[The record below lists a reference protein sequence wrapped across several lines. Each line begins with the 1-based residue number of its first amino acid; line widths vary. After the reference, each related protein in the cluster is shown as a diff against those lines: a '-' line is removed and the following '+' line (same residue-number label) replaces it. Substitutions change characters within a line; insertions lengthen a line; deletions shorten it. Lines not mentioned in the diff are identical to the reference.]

1 MLTDNIILALVGFL
15 VGLVALIT
23 PIIRLNS
30 NITRLTV
37 VVEKLETLV
46 QEKTDRL
53 DVRVTQHGKE
63 IDEIRIKQTEHD
75 TRIKALEK

>member
-1 MLTDNIILALVGFL
+1 MTDNIILALVGFL
-15 VGLVALIT
+15 GGLVALIT

-30 NITRLTV
+30 NITRLTT
-37 VVEKLETLV
+37 VVERLELLV
-46 QEKTDRL
+46 KEKTDRL

-75 TRIKALEK
+75 TRLKQLEK